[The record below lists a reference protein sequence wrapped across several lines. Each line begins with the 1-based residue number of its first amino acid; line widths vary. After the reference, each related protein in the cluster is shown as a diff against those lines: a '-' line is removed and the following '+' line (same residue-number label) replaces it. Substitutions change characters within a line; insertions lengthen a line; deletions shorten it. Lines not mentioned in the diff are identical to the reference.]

1 MKAYILINAGLGV
14 VSDVLD
20 NLRKINE
27 IKSANSTA
35 GPYDIIAFMESS
47 DLSSLGDTIVQKIQK
62 VPGVSKTLTCII
74 IE

>member
-20 NLRKINE
+20 DLRKINE

-47 DLSSLGDTIVQKIQK
+47 NLSSLGDTIVQKIQK

>member
-20 NLRKINE
+20 DLRKINE
-27 IKSANSTA
+27 IKSANLTA